1 MVNSNP
7 AKGMRDILPKEV
19 ELRNYVIN
27 TIVSIYKKYGFS
39 QIETPCTEDIRLLTS
54 GDGGDNEK
62 LIFKIL
68 KRGEKL
74 NFDSNTEESDI
85 IEYGLRYDLTVPLC
99 RFYANNKAKLPQNFK
114 VIQIGSVW
122 RAERPQKGRFRQFT
136 QCDIDVIGT
145 ASVIAEIE
153 LILATSEALSQLNF
167 EDFRVRISDRRIL
180 EALAAQCS
188 FDRDSF
194 SKVFIILDKLDKI
207 GLSGVKT
214 ELENANF
221 NSESIENFISIVSK
235 AVDKTISVQNIND
248 LLPNIPKKVIDDL
261 NFAINTIKQQ
271 AKSNFSID
279 FDLSLVRGMGYYTGQ
294 IFEIEIAGYKSS
306 IAGGGRYDK
315 LIGKILQG
323 KEEIPAC
330 GFSIGFERVITI
342 LEERKFKVPNS
353 FNKIAVLYQEDL
365 NSFDNLLSQ
374 VKDLRDRNNVVSVET
389 RKKDLRK
396 QLNKLQELGFT
407 SFANYQINQPLVLKE
422 LGIETNS

>member
-7 AKGMRDILPKEV
+7 PKGMRDLLPQEV

-39 QIETPCTEDIRLLTS
+39 QVETPCTEDIKLLT
-54 GDGGDNEK
+54 GGEGGDNEK

-74 NFDSNTEESDI
+74 NFNSNTTENDI

-145 ASVIAEIE
+145 ATVVAEIE

-188 FDRDSF
+188 FNKDSF
-194 SKVFIILDKLDKI
+194 GKVFIILDKLDKI

-214 ELENANF
+214 ELVNANF
-221 NSESIENFISIVSK
+221 NSESIEKFIAIVSK
-235 AVDKTISVQNIND
+235 AVDKTITVENISN
-248 LLPNIPKKVIDDL
+248 LLPNIPNKVIDDL
-261 NFAINTIKQQ
+261 NLTINSIKQQ
-271 AKSNFSID
+271 AKSDFSID

-306 IAGGGRYDK
+306 VAGGGRYDK

-353 FNKIAVLYQEDL
+353 CNKIAVLYQEDL

-374 VKDLRDRNNVVSVET
+374 VKGLRDKNNLVSIET
-389 RKKDLRK
+389 RKKDLGK

-407 SFANYQINQPLVLKE
+407 SFANYQLNQPLVLKE
-422 LGIETNS
+422 LGIEANS